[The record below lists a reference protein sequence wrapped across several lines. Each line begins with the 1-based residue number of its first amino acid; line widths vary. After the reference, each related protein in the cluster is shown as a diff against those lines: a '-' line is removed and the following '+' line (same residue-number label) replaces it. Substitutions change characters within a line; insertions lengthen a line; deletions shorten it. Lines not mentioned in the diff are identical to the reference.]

1 MHHDQKSP
9 QDTRPVNRLNFYSQ
23 DDVYNLLVKCLPH
36 FRMKGPNAQLL
47 LELVRIK
54 KGHKKAS
61 WYKDRCGEIFKLM
74 KWENHRDHV
83 GFDFE
88 KEGIYKDDIQKY
100 RDNCKMSVMDEM
112 ENIGGII
119 TKADLNERQK
129 QEVKDLVRFRNMSE
143 EAAIRSVKRKYGIS
157 DAKPARGSWQ
167 NTLRRK

>member
-1 MHHDQKSP
+1 
-9 QDTRPVNRLNFYSQ
+9 
-23 DDVYNLLVKCLPH
+23 
-36 FRMKGPNAQLL
+36 
-47 LELVRIK
+47 
-54 KGHKKAS
+54 
-61 WYKDRCGEIFKLM
+61 
-74 KWENHRDHV
+74 
-83 GFDFE
+83 
-88 KEGIYKDDIQKY
+88 
-100 RDNCKMSVMDEM
+100 MDEM